1 MWNITEAEAATVSP
15 RLRLTELGALTSAV
29 VTINKRGAARSS
41 SCELLL
47 CVAGILPCEMAA
59 GRNEDARIHPFIYS
73 FHNAW
78 LMPTTTT
85 TEIGS
90 CHANKSGFAYDE

>member
-59 GRNEDARIHPFIYS
+59 GRNDEDARIHPYIHF
-73 FHNAW
+73 
-78 LMPTTTT
+78 TTP
-85 TEIGS
+85 G
-90 CHANKSGFAYDE
+90 